1 MKKPDA
7 ATVAWY
13 DDSVPVDPR
22 ASKGQ
27 MFGHPCAFVNGN
39 MFFGTFEN
47 TLVARVGPQ
56 RAVALTAGGQ
66 VVVFEPMAGR
76 AWKDY
81 VQIAAG
87 KLENAEIKHLAREAL
102 DNTAKCQQRKR
113 KPRLQKNSQTA
124 ARSVSA
130 YSDSLLAP
138 SG

>member
-13 DDSVPVDPR
+13 DDSVPIDPR
-22 ASKGQ
+22 AIKGQ

-47 TLVARVGPQ
+47 TLIARVGPQ
-56 RAVALTAGGQ
+56 RAGALAAGGQ

-87 KLENAEIKHLAREAL
+87 KLEDAEIKHLAREAL
-102 DNTAKCQQRKR
+102 DNTAKMPAKE
-113 KPRLQKNSQTA
+113 KKA
-124 ARSVSA
+124 KVAKK
-130 YSDSLLAP
+130 
-138 SG
+138 